1 MDQWENLLAFLEAI
15 AQQMKIA
22 SLLAC
27 KALWRAHRLAPES
40 QTARHL
46 YSMAACL
53 LGRLAVW
60 QPGGVIVYGVFSL
73 VKCIR

>member
-1 MDQWENLLAFLEAI
+1 MDQWENLLAFLQVRAY
-15 AQQMKIA
+15 QMRVA

-46 YSMAACL
+46 YSMASCL
-53 LGRLAVW
+53 FGSLAAW
-60 QPGGVIVYGVFSL
+60 QTGGVSVYGGVSL